1 MKYSEFLL
9 LAAVMLV
16 APKVEQGYVLMA
28 IILALLAL
36 VIELINHF
44 K

>member
-16 APKVEQGYVLMA
+16 APKVKQGYVLMA
-28 IILALLAL
+28 IVLALLAL
-36 VIELINHF
+36 VIELINRF

>member
-9 LAAVMLV
+9 LAALMLV
-16 APKVEQGYVLMA
+16 APKVENGYVAMA
-28 IILALLAL
+28 IVLALLAL
-36 VIELINHF
+36 VIEFIDRM

>member
-9 LAAVMLV
+9 IAALMLV
-16 APKVEQGYVLMA
+16 APKVEKGYVAMA
-28 IILALLAL
+28 IALAVCAL
-36 VIELINHF
+36 VIEFIDRM

>member
-28 IILALLAL
+28 VALALLAL

>member
-16 APKVEQGYVLMA
+16 APKVEQGYAAMA
-28 IILALLAL
+28 ITLTVSAM
-36 VIELINHF
+36 VIEFIDR
-44 K
+44 KK

>member
-9 LAAVMLV
+9 LAALMLV
-16 APKVEQGYVLMA
+16 APKVENGYAAMA
-28 IILALLAL
+28 IVLALLAL
-36 VIELINHF
+36 VIEFIDRM

>member
-16 APKVEQGYVLMA
+16 APKVEQGYALMA
-28 IILALLAL
+28 IVLALLAL
-36 VIELINHF
+36 VIEF
-44 K
+44 FERRK